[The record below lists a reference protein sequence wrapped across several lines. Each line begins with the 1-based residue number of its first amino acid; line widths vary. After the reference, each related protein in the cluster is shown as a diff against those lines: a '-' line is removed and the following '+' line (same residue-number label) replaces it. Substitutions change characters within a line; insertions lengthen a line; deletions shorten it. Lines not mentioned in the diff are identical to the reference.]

1 VNRNRT
7 LWIDLENAPQVQ
19 YLLPV
24 AQAAWSLGADVIVT
38 ARDYGETFT
47 LLDDR
52 SVSYRK
58 VGEVYGPSTIAKGRG
73 VIRRVRSL
81 VGAVGSARPD
91 VLVCASRAAVI
102 AARIMRIPS
111 YAILDYEFVDTRI
124 FRLAHA
130 IVLHP
135 DVIPTGVL
143 SRQGLAS
150 HRLVPFRGLKED
162 LTFAN
167 VDPEAAE
174 TADLGPDPG
183 DMPRVLIRPAAE
195 ESHYFRAE
203 SRALALRALEHL
215 AGQDVQVVFSP
226 RYERQ
231 ARDLE
236 QVDWTVPPLLLR
248 RPLPFVSLLK
258 AVDAVLCSGGTMF
271 REAAYLGIPAYSI
284 FQGKLGAVDL
294 HLEAL
299 GRAYII
305 RSAAE
310 LSRIR
315 IERRSGPLSPM
326 RSNPALADEIARRVL
341 DTNASEAD
349 AVARAGAR

>member
-1 VNRNRT
+1 M
-7 LWIDLENAPQVQ
+7 LWIDIENAPQVQ

-24 AQAAWSLGADVIVT
+24 AEAAQSLGAHVVVT

-52 SVSYRK
+52 SASYRK
-58 VGEVYGPSTIAKGRG
+58 VGEAYGPSTIAKGRG
-73 VIRRVRSL
+73 VIRRVLSL
-81 VGAVGSARPD
+81 VRALGTEQPD

-111 YAILDYEFVDTRI
+111 YAVLDYEFVDTRI
-124 FRLAHA
+124 FRLAQA
-130 IVLHP
+130 TILHP
-135 DVIPTGVL
+135 DVISTDVL
-143 SRQGLAS
+143 TRQGLAPR
-150 HRLVPFRGLKED
+150 RLVSFRGLKED

-167 VDPEAAE
+167 VDLDAAD
-174 TADLGPDPG
+174 TADLGPRPG
-183 DMPRVLIRPAAE
+183 DVPRVLVRPAAE
-195 ESHYFRAE
+195 ESHYFRPE
-203 SRALALRALEHL
+203 SRELALQALEHL
-215 AGQDVQVVFSP
+215 AGQDAQVIFSP

-231 ARDLE
+231 AQDLE
-236 QVDWTVPPLLLR
+236 LVGWTLPPIVLR

-284 FQGKLGAVDL
+284 FQGRLGAVDL
-294 HLEAL
+294 HLEAVD
-299 GRAYII
+299 RAAII

-315 IERRSGPLSPM
+315 IERRAGPLSPL
-326 RSNPALADEIARRVL
+326 RSNVALADEIARRVL
-341 DTNASEAD
+341 NASPSD
-349 AVARAGAR
+349 KDGTARAGMR